1 LFKKP
6 KSRTSSEGDTLSWKA
21 ALWIHTNINTIDV
34 GQAVGVF
41 VRTSDNP
48 NIPNPARNNIV
59 NFFSDIDD
67 HNGRQYIWGANFV
80 VTSDVGGKVCI
91 ALELDVNTTRVD
103 VKPARTEIPDPFIC
117 GLHLCTAT
125 NEAAKPCSCAIHVM
139 GYWQDGI
146 DLSDFHM
153 TGIYFSQKLIR
164 SNVEACIDMSW
175 FSAGSGVGCSKG
187 AIVLPGS
194 GQYYSSL
201 IHWVPDS
208 GNWGHDS
215 YIGVLTN
222 STEPSFPGQFAI
234 VGRPYAGSSYRRVD
248 VYDRLF
254 VSGRDILAELDEIRR
269 RLGM

>member
-6 KSRTSSEGDTLSWKA
+6 KSKTNNEGDALSWKA

-48 NIPNPARNNIV
+48 NIPNPAKNNIV

-80 VTSDVGGKVCI
+80 VTSDAGGKNCI
-91 ALELDVNTTRVD
+91 ALELDANTTRVD

-146 DLSDFHM
+146 DLSDFYM

-175 FSAGSGVGCSKG
+175 FNAGNDAGCSKG
-187 AIVLPGS
+187 AIVLPAPGV
-194 GQYYSSL
+194 QMSS
-201 IHWVPDS
+201 IIQWTPTEHGGYGKESFV
-208 GNWGHDS
+208 
-215 YIGVLTN
+215 GVLTG
-222 STEPSFPGQFAI
+222 STNPSDEGKFAI
-234 VGRPYAGSSYRRVD
+234 VGRYVAPDYRRVD
-248 VYDRLF
+248 IYDRLF
-254 VSGRDILAELDEIRR
+254 ISGRDILAEIDEIRQ